1 MSRFQRP
8 INLEWIGGSGEP
20 SPAPF
25 ARARLENGVRVLL
38 RPNSAIPVVAVDC
51 WIGVGALQESDEHS
65 GISHFL
71 EHMFFKGTRRFP
83 LGAMDRLVKEMGG
96 YNNAATSMEY
106 THYYIV
112 APGEHVWQ
120 AADLLADHLADPALP
135 TEELERERVVIKEEI
150 RRKDDSPHGRLYT
163 ALTDAAYGKSPYARE
178 VLGSLESLDRIDPA
192 VMREWWRRNYT
203 GDRIVVA
210 IAGDVH
216 PEQAIVEAARL
227 FGSLSPGLPAPAA
240 PDPPAVVP
248 TAVDVSMDVAQGYL
262 AWGFPMPGRDDLE
275 ALCAL
280 EVAATILGD
289 GETSRLHRRLI
300 DELRLVTEIGAWT
313 YGLERSGLL
322 GVSSVCGPDRREAVE
337 GEIAAVVDAAV
348 QHGVSLEEV
357 RRAQT
362 ILAADFAYDNETNAA
377 LTGTLGEFET
387 LYGAAESYRD
397 ILRGISAVTPER
409 VGESLAR
416 WLGSDRAV
424 RAWVGPDGA

>member
-1 MSRFQRP
+1 MGVKGVK
-8 INLEWIGGSGEP
+8 LEWIGGTGEP

-25 ARARLENGVRVLL
+25 ARARLPNGVRLL
-38 RPNSAIPVVAVDC
+38 IRPNAAIPVVAVDC
-51 WIGVGALQESDEHS
+51 WIGVGAIHETDEHA

-83 LGAMDRLVKEMGG
+83 LGAMDRMVKEMGG

-112 APGEHVWQ
+112 VPAEHVWS

-135 TEELERERVVIKEEI
+135 AEELERERVVVKEEI

-163 ALTDAAYGKSPYARE
+163 ALADAVYGSSPYARE
-178 VLGSLESLDRIDPA
+178 ILGTPESLDRIDPD
-192 VMREWWRRNYT
+192 VMRGWWRSTYT

-210 IAGDVH
+210 IAGDVDAQ
-216 PEQAIVEAARL
+216 EALVQAERL
-227 FGSLSPGLPAPAA
+227 FGGLPRGVPPPPAP
-240 PDPPAVVP
+240 PPPAVGSGS
-248 TAVDVSMDVAQGYL
+248 VDVGMDVAQGYL
-262 AWGFPMPGRDDLE
+262 VWGFPMPGREDLD
-275 ALCAL
+275 ALCEL

-300 DELRLVTEIGAWT
+300 DELRLVTDVGAWT

-322 GVSSVCGPDRREAVE
+322 GISSVCGPDRREAVE
-337 GEIAAVVDAAV
+337 GEIAAALEAAV
-348 QHGVSLEEV
+348 RHGVSAEEV

-377 LTGTLGEFET
+377 LTGTMGEFET
-387 LYGAAESYRD
+387 LFGAAESYRD
-397 ILRGISAVTPER
+397 VLRGIAAVTPER
-409 VGESLAR
+409 VGEALGR
-416 WLGSDRAV
+416 WVGPDHAV
-424 RAWVGPDGA
+424 RAWVGPSGA